1 MSHESDNGVTEP
13 LLPAHSKG
21 RSNSL
26 SSSANGV
33 YDRNTAEHV
42 ERGDVHVKRN
52 RPLRDSYLKQ
62 LGYTPLIFKVNS
74 FLWRKMKKI
83 GSFIASMSPMRA
95 RKPNDDLLSDAF
107 PYHQSIIPSKGS
119 IRGSVFNLAGATL
132 GAGALSLPYAV
143 AVSGLGFAVA
153 QLVLA
158 SVLTVYTIRLLIRA
172 EDITKLKSYED
183 LAMYCF
189 GTKMTIFVEV
199 NILIFCFGISV
210 AYLVTL
216 GDIIT
221 PLGEL
226 CFGMQSIFAQR
237 WVLMTLS
244 CGTIMLPLSL
254 MKDISSLQFSSILGV
269 LSIIFLVVAVAI
281 RSIMYTSANGIPKDI
296 SWTIDLSRGPDFML
310 SVPIVMFA
318 FTCQVNVFS
327 IYTELQR
334 PCIRRMNK
342 VVDRAT
348 LISFLIYLSIGVV
361 AYLAFGPQLVEPK
374 YKGNILLSFPMN
386 DTLIAISRAAIT
398 FTVAVAFPLNIFPCR
413 FTIDMM
419 FFSNS
424 EDSWTRHVAVTSSLV
439 LLALLLAIFCPSINV
454 VFGIIG
460 GTCSTVVCF
469 CFPAAFILKL
479 EDGPLLGPKK
489 IGPVLL
495 FVGAIV
501 IGFVGTGVT
510 VWSSLLM
517 PPAFTAGTNEAVSAC
532 TTLPAMDTMGVGA
545 RNVAAEDGTEVQTCL
560 YCANLKVL
568 RDLLPPKRCDYCRKW
583 RCQFCTLKF
592 PLLGVRRGL
601 PKVLK
606 GNSRICIQCFG
617 QIWQESEGSSPD
629 TPPRLR
635 EDSHRMMH
643 PNITQNRGRESRGV
657 SFGGRSSMIES
668 GRRGSMVDSESTM
681 GSSRR
686 SSMMR
691 SSMMDSSRRGSMLES
706 ERRESMMVDQ
716 VWTGA
721 DSFTDPRRLSFMDSS
736 NDNDLAK
743 RPTNLN
749 ARPSSGGLSYRVAS
763 FLGFVAS
770 DGSDG
775 TSMNAAIGLWMSLFA
790 ASILLVVALA
800 DGFSLHQRLC
810 YCVATYGIFLTLHPW
825 IHSDRQSSGSSRNL
839 GDARWTAKPSTVAP
853 QTATPVKTRCLK
865 SSVMPES
872 GSIPVEYKARIQEMD
887 ATLAYYLSDESPW
900 KLVKAIRGSEI
911 YELAE
916 NKTPFAIFKI
926 EVFITGISMARF
938 MAFLDSKDPR
948 DRGVWDFN
956 EANFEVIETFNS
968 SDLNDDA
975 DVSVLTLAET
985 FQ

>member
-1 MSHESDNGVTEP
+1 MLILGVLLLVLVAVTLLVTFVAVTWEHDMVQSYAVLPAPADLGTKEFRWRCWLSPLTRRGWRTSILRSPCPRITLRCPFALLSADFAKLATSLSLPKLTLEQLPFMFPQVVVSSLFLQLLGNSNFPVSVRNIRLKALTVVQLRPLDMSFPSQSEETPPPPELTCIMVLTEKRFLESEIEFMIQTDLFDDQGTSSFHLDDNVVTRASANLLDESFECSARNVSEFGDVSVVDVTGTRTNETDAAPLMWMLARATGMLQQQKRVPAQPLMCSCMFGEELASVPLHKKLSLQSWTNEEYLQQQTQPEVAKFAVNTQDGSVMTGILRTVGKPPPMSHENDNGVTEP
-13 LLPAHSKG
+13 LLPFKG

-26 SSSANGV
+26 SSTPNVV
-33 YDRNTAEHV
+33 YDRDSTEHV
-42 ERGDVHVKRN
+42 ERGDVHVKN

-62 LGYTPLIFKVNS
+62 LGYTPLIFK
-74 FLWRKMKKI
+74 
-83 GSFIASMSPMRA
+83 
-95 RKPNDDLLSDAF
+95 PNDDDLLSDAF

-158 SVLTVYTIRLLIRA
+158 AVLTVYTIRLLIRA

-183 LAMYCF
+183 LAMHCF

-199 NILIFCFGISV
+199 NILVFCFGISV

-237 WVLMTLS
+237 WVLMTIS
-244 CGTIMLPLSL
+244 CGTIMLPLSM

-281 RSIMYTSANGIPKDI
+281 RSIMYASVNGIPEDI
-296 SWTIDLSRGPDFML
+296 SWAIDLSRGPNFML

-348 LISFLIYLSIGVV
+348 LISFLVYLSIGVV
-361 AYLAFGPQLVEPK
+361 AYLAFGPQLAEPK
-374 YKGNILLSFPMN
+374 YKGNILLSFPLN

-424 EDSWTRHVAVTSSLV
+424 EDSWSRHVAVTSSLV

-479 EDGPLLGPKK
+479 EEGPLLGPKK

-495 FVGAIV
+495 FIGAIV

-517 PPAFTAGTNEAVSAC
+517 PPA
-532 TTLPAMDTMGVGA
+532 
-545 RNVAAEDGTEVQTCL
+545 
-560 YCANLKVL
+560 
-568 RDLLPPKRCDYCRKW
+568 
-583 RCQFCTLKF
+583 
-592 PLLGVRRGL
+592 
-601 PKVLK
+601 
-606 GNSRICIQCFG
+606 
-617 QIWQESEGSSPD
+617 
-629 TPPRLR
+629 
-635 EDSHRMMH
+635 
-643 PNITQNRGRESRGV
+643 
-657 SFGGRSSMIES
+657 
-668 GRRGSMVDSESTM
+668 
-681 GSSRR
+681 
-686 SSMMR
+686 
-691 SSMMDSSRRGSMLES
+691 
-706 ERRESMMVDQ
+706 
-716 VWTGA
+716 
-721 DSFTDPRRLSFMDSS
+721 
-736 NDNDLAK
+736 
-743 RPTNLN
+743 
-749 ARPSSGGLSYRVAS
+749 
-763 FLGFVAS
+763 
-770 DGSDG
+770 
-775 TSMNAAIGLWMSLFA
+775 
-790 ASILLVVALA
+790 
-800 DGFSLHQRLC
+800 
-810 YCVATYGIFLTLHPW
+810 
-825 IHSDRQSSGSSRNL
+825 
-839 GDARWTAKPSTVAP
+839 
-853 QTATPVKTRCLK
+853 
-865 SSVMPES
+865 
-872 GSIPVEYKARIQEMD
+872 
-887 ATLAYYLSDESPW
+887 
-900 KLVKAIRGSEI
+900 
-911 YELAE
+911 
-916 NKTPFAIFKI
+916 
-926 EVFITGISMARF
+926 
-938 MAFLDSKDPR
+938 
-948 DRGVWDFN
+948 
-956 EANFEVIETFNS
+956 
-968 SDLNDDA
+968 
-975 DVSVLTLAET
+975 
-985 FQ
+985 

>member
-1 MSHESDNGVTEP
+1 MVLVAWTVLVTFVAVTWEQDMVQSYAVLPAPADLGTKEFRWRCWLSPLTRRGWRTSILRSPCPRITLRCPFALLSADFAKLATSLSLPKLTLEQLPFMFPQVAVSSLFLQLLGNSNFPVSVRNIRLKALTVVQLRPLDMSFPSQSEETPPPPELTCIMVLTEKRFLESEIEFMIQTDLFDDQGTVWQSVTWFSIPFKQDTLLVPISQSSFHLDDNVVTRASANLLDESFECSARNVSEFGDVSVVDVTGTRTNETDAAPLMWMLARATGMLQQQKRVPAQPLMCSCMFGEELASVPLHKKLSLQSWTNEEYLQQQTQPEVAKFAVNTQDGSVMTGILRTVGIHRNAIDRSTFRIDSPQHTALELTNVVLPKGDASETFNLKGVAQQIPLCSGGSSTRNPCFSGSTPVCCRKPPPMSHENDNGVTEP
-13 LLPAHSKG
+13 LLPFKG

-26 SSSANGV
+26 SSTPNVV
-33 YDRNTAEHV
+33 YDRDSTEHV
-42 ERGDVHVKRN
+42 ERGDVHVKN

-62 LGYTPLIFKVNS
+62 LGYTPLIFK
-74 FLWRKMKKI
+74 KMKKI
-83 GSFIASMSPMRA
+83 GSFIASMSPMRT
-95 RKPNDDLLSDAF
+95 RKPNDDDLLSDAF

-158 SVLTVYTIRLLIRA
+158 AVLTVYTIRLLIRA

-183 LAMYCF
+183 LAMHCF

-199 NILIFCFGISV
+199 NILVFCFGISV

-237 WVLMTLS
+237 WVLMTIS
-244 CGTIMLPLSL
+244 CGTIMLPLSM

-281 RSIMYTSANGIPKDI
+281 RSIMYASVNGIPEDI
-296 SWTIDLSRGPDFML
+296 SWAIDLSRGPNFML

-348 LISFLIYLSIGVV
+348 LISFLVYLSIGVV
-361 AYLAFGPQLVEPK
+361 AYLAFGPQLAEPK
-374 YKGNILLSFPMN
+374 YKGNILLSFPLN

-424 EDSWTRHVAVTSSLV
+424 EDSWSRHVAVTSSLV

-479 EDGPLLGPKK
+479 EEGPLLGPKK

-495 FVGAIV
+495 FIGAIV

-517 PPAFTAGTNEAVSAC
+517 PPA
-532 TTLPAMDTMGVGA
+532 
-545 RNVAAEDGTEVQTCL
+545 
-560 YCANLKVL
+560 
-568 RDLLPPKRCDYCRKW
+568 
-583 RCQFCTLKF
+583 
-592 PLLGVRRGL
+592 
-601 PKVLK
+601 
-606 GNSRICIQCFG
+606 
-617 QIWQESEGSSPD
+617 
-629 TPPRLR
+629 
-635 EDSHRMMH
+635 
-643 PNITQNRGRESRGV
+643 
-657 SFGGRSSMIES
+657 
-668 GRRGSMVDSESTM
+668 
-681 GSSRR
+681 
-686 SSMMR
+686 
-691 SSMMDSSRRGSMLES
+691 
-706 ERRESMMVDQ
+706 
-716 VWTGA
+716 
-721 DSFTDPRRLSFMDSS
+721 
-736 NDNDLAK
+736 
-743 RPTNLN
+743 
-749 ARPSSGGLSYRVAS
+749 
-763 FLGFVAS
+763 
-770 DGSDG
+770 
-775 TSMNAAIGLWMSLFA
+775 
-790 ASILLVVALA
+790 
-800 DGFSLHQRLC
+800 
-810 YCVATYGIFLTLHPW
+810 
-825 IHSDRQSSGSSRNL
+825 
-839 GDARWTAKPSTVAP
+839 
-853 QTATPVKTRCLK
+853 
-865 SSVMPES
+865 
-872 GSIPVEYKARIQEMD
+872 
-887 ATLAYYLSDESPW
+887 
-900 KLVKAIRGSEI
+900 
-911 YELAE
+911 
-916 NKTPFAIFKI
+916 
-926 EVFITGISMARF
+926 
-938 MAFLDSKDPR
+938 
-948 DRGVWDFN
+948 
-956 EANFEVIETFNS
+956 
-968 SDLNDDA
+968 
-975 DVSVLTLAET
+975 
-985 FQ
+985 

>member
-1 MSHESDNGVTEP
+1 MSHENENGVTEP
-13 LLPAHSKG
+13 LLPGHFKG

-26 SSSANGV
+26 SSTNNV
-33 YDRNTAEHV
+33 MYVRNDEAAEHV
-42 ERGDVHVKRN
+42 ERGEDHVKRSH
-52 RPLRDSYLKQ
+52 PLRDSYLKQ

-74 FLWRKMKKI
+74 FVWRKMKKI
-83 GSFIASMSPMRA
+83 GSFIASMSPMRT
-95 RKPNDDLLSDAF
+95 RKPNEDDLVTDAF

-158 SVLTVYTIRLLIRA
+158 AVLTVYTIRLLIRA

-189 GTKMTIFVEV
+189 GTKMTIFVEL

-226 CFGMQSIFAQR
+226 CFGVESIFAHR
-237 WVLMTLS
+237 WVLMTIS
-244 CGTIMLPLSL
+244 CGSIMLPLSL

-281 RSIMYTSANGIPKDI
+281 RSIMYASANGIPEDI
-296 SWTIDLSRGPDFML
+296 SWTIDLSRGPNFML

-374 YKGNILLSFPMN
+374 YKGNILLSFPLN

-424 EDSWTRHVAVTSSLV
+424 EDSWPRHVAVTSGLV

-501 IGFVGTGVT
+501 MGSVGTTVT

-517 PPAFTAGTNEAVSAC
+517 PPS
-532 TTLPAMDTMGVGA
+532 
-545 RNVAAEDGTEVQTCL
+545 
-560 YCANLKVL
+560 
-568 RDLLPPKRCDYCRKW
+568 
-583 RCQFCTLKF
+583 
-592 PLLGVRRGL
+592 
-601 PKVLK
+601 
-606 GNSRICIQCFG
+606 
-617 QIWQESEGSSPD
+617 
-629 TPPRLR
+629 
-635 EDSHRMMH
+635 
-643 PNITQNRGRESRGV
+643 
-657 SFGGRSSMIES
+657 
-668 GRRGSMVDSESTM
+668 
-681 GSSRR
+681 
-686 SSMMR
+686 
-691 SSMMDSSRRGSMLES
+691 
-706 ERRESMMVDQ
+706 
-716 VWTGA
+716 
-721 DSFTDPRRLSFMDSS
+721 
-736 NDNDLAK
+736 
-743 RPTNLN
+743 
-749 ARPSSGGLSYRVAS
+749 
-763 FLGFVAS
+763 
-770 DGSDG
+770 
-775 TSMNAAIGLWMSLFA
+775 
-790 ASILLVVALA
+790 
-800 DGFSLHQRLC
+800 
-810 YCVATYGIFLTLHPW
+810 
-825 IHSDRQSSGSSRNL
+825 
-839 GDARWTAKPSTVAP
+839 
-853 QTATPVKTRCLK
+853 
-865 SSVMPES
+865 
-872 GSIPVEYKARIQEMD
+872 
-887 ATLAYYLSDESPW
+887 
-900 KLVKAIRGSEI
+900 
-911 YELAE
+911 
-916 NKTPFAIFKI
+916 
-926 EVFITGISMARF
+926 
-938 MAFLDSKDPR
+938 
-948 DRGVWDFN
+948 
-956 EANFEVIETFNS
+956 
-968 SDLNDDA
+968 
-975 DVSVLTLAET
+975 
-985 FQ
+985 

>member
-1 MSHESDNGVTEP
+1 MSHEDDNGVTEP
-13 LLPAHSKG
+13 LLPAHFKG

-26 SSSANGV
+26 SSATNVMYNS
-33 YDRNTAEHV
+33 NTVEHA
-42 ERGDVHVKRN
+42 ERGDAHVKRG

-62 LGYTPLIFKVNS
+62 LGYTPLIFK
-74 FLWRKMKKI
+74 KMKKI
-83 GSFIASMSPMRA
+83 GSFIASMSPMRT
-95 RKPNDDLLSDAF
+95 RKPNDDDLLSDAF

-143 AVSGLGFAVA
+143 AVSGLGFAVV

-158 SVLTVYTIRLLIRA
+158 AVLTVYTIRLLIRA

-237 WVLMTLS
+237 WVLMAIS

-269 LSIIFLVVAVAI
+269 FSIIFLVIAVAI
-281 RSIMYTSANGIPKDI
+281 RSIMYASANGIPEDI
-296 SWTIDLSRGPDFML
+296 SWTIDLSRGPNFML

-374 YKGNILLSFPMN
+374 YKGNILLSFPLS

-424 EDSWTRHVAVTSSLV
+424 EDSLSRHVAVTSGLV

-495 FVGAIV
+495 FIGAIV

-517 PPAFTAGTNEAVSAC
+517 PPA
-532 TTLPAMDTMGVGA
+532 
-545 RNVAAEDGTEVQTCL
+545 
-560 YCANLKVL
+560 
-568 RDLLPPKRCDYCRKW
+568 
-583 RCQFCTLKF
+583 
-592 PLLGVRRGL
+592 
-601 PKVLK
+601 
-606 GNSRICIQCFG
+606 
-617 QIWQESEGSSPD
+617 
-629 TPPRLR
+629 
-635 EDSHRMMH
+635 
-643 PNITQNRGRESRGV
+643 
-657 SFGGRSSMIES
+657 
-668 GRRGSMVDSESTM
+668 
-681 GSSRR
+681 
-686 SSMMR
+686 
-691 SSMMDSSRRGSMLES
+691 
-706 ERRESMMVDQ
+706 
-716 VWTGA
+716 
-721 DSFTDPRRLSFMDSS
+721 
-736 NDNDLAK
+736 
-743 RPTNLN
+743 
-749 ARPSSGGLSYRVAS
+749 
-763 FLGFVAS
+763 
-770 DGSDG
+770 
-775 TSMNAAIGLWMSLFA
+775 
-790 ASILLVVALA
+790 
-800 DGFSLHQRLC
+800 
-810 YCVATYGIFLTLHPW
+810 
-825 IHSDRQSSGSSRNL
+825 
-839 GDARWTAKPSTVAP
+839 
-853 QTATPVKTRCLK
+853 
-865 SSVMPES
+865 
-872 GSIPVEYKARIQEMD
+872 
-887 ATLAYYLSDESPW
+887 
-900 KLVKAIRGSEI
+900 
-911 YELAE
+911 
-916 NKTPFAIFKI
+916 
-926 EVFITGISMARF
+926 
-938 MAFLDSKDPR
+938 
-948 DRGVWDFN
+948 
-956 EANFEVIETFNS
+956 
-968 SDLNDDA
+968 
-975 DVSVLTLAET
+975 
-985 FQ
+985 